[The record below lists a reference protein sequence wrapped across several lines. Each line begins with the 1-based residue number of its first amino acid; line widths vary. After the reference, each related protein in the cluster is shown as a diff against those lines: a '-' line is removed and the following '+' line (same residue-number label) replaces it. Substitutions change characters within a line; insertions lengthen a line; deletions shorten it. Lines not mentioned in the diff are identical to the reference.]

1 MSSPPGVFW
10 AGVTPLVLER
20 KTPVALSFRLRGL
33 VSDLLFTNSHQET
46 ILEAQIERFF
56 MSSVNY
62 RNGRAEVRFYDHRGN
77 RRSVALGAI
86 PKRAAESAASHIQ
99 GLVNS
104 KIGGLQAYPENVE
117 WACDQKPRVV
127 DYLSG
132 LGLIQPRTPETP
144 VAIPAAP
151 MVPTVEDW
159 FNQFIQ
165 GRQGSDGTKTVWTRS
180 KNQAVKFF
188 GKKCPID
195 SITTGDA
202 ITWYERMRNGDSK
215 GKGKLAEA
223 TARKMVGVARQVFKR
238 ALKFKY
244 ITENPFADDELK
256 TTVGHREKRYV
267 DVAEIQE
274 LLKILPSAEWRAVV
288 AFARFA
294 GMRVQSELPLLKWSD
309 VLWSENCFVVRVSP
323 KTKTTRRTPI
333 FPEIRQALEDL
344 LPITGESEYVLNV
357 LRRKSKNWRTP
368 LEKMMIRAG
377 LEPWPAL
384 FNTMRASGETDI
396 ARTHGLQCAVQW
408 VGNSV
413 QIAMKHY
420 VRATAEDFKKAA
432 SKESSFAPKVAPE
445 HACIEGNGTELLP
458 RLLPPNGPEKPA
470 KHGKPNK
477 KRASGEISLAREV
490 DDIGLEPTTSTMST

>member
-1 MSSPPGVFW
+1 M
-10 AGVTPLVLER
+10 A
-20 KTPVALSFRLRGL
+20 
-33 VSDLLFTNSHQET
+33 
-46 ILEAQIERFF
+46 
-56 MSSVNY
+56 SVNY
-62 RNGRAEVRFYDHRGN
+62 RNKRAEVRFCDHRGT
-77 RRSVALGAI
+77 RRTIALGAI
-86 PKRAAESAASHIQ
+86 PRRAADSAANHIQ

-104 KIGGLQAYPENVE
+104 KIGGLQPYPENVE
-117 WACDQKPRVV
+117 WACDQKPRIV

-132 LGLIQPRTPETP
+132 LGLIQPRSPEAT
-144 VAIPAAP
+144 VSIPAAP
-151 MVPTVEDW
+151 MSPTVEDW
-159 FNQFIQ
+159 FDQFIQ
-165 GRQGSDGTKTVWTRS
+165 GRQGSEGTKIVWTRS

-188 GKKCPID
+188 GKSCPID

-223 TARKMVGVARQVFKR
+223 TSRKMVGVARQVFKR
-238 ALKFKY
+238 ALKFKH

-256 TTVGHREKRYV
+256 TTVGHRDKRYV
-267 DVAEIQE
+267 DVAEIQD
-274 LLKILPSAEWRAVV
+274 LLKTLPSAEWRAVV

-309 VLWSENCFVVRVSP
+309 VLWAENCFVVRESP
-323 KTKTTRRTPI
+323 KTKSTRRAPI

-344 LPITGESEYVLNV
+344 LPITGDSEYVLNV

-377 LEPWPAL
+377 LKPWPAL

-420 VRATAEDFKKAA
+420 VRATAEDFRKAA
-432 SKESSFAPKVAPE
+432 TQDTSFAHKVAPE
-445 HACIEGNGTELLP
+445 HERIKANGAELLP
-458 RLLPPNGPEKPA
+458 TLLPAGSTEKLA
-470 KHGKPNK
+470 KHCKPNK

-490 DDIGLEPTTSTMST
+490 DDIGLQHQWKTRGKLRGAAVVVRRVVQSGLKFES

>member
-1 MSSPPGVFW
+1 
-10 AGVTPLVLER
+10 
-20 KTPVALSFRLRGL
+20 
-33 VSDLLFTNSHQET
+33 
-46 ILEAQIERFF
+46 

-62 RNGRAEVRFYDHRGN
+62 RNGRAEVRFYDHQGN

-86 PKRAAESAASHIQ
+86 PKRAAESAAGHIQ

-132 LGLIQPRTPETP
+132 LGLIQPRMPETP

-151 MVPTVEDW
+151 IAPTVEEW
-159 FNQFIQ
+159 FDQFIK
-165 GRQGSDGTKTVWTRS
+165 GRQGSVGTKTVWTRS

-188 GKKCPID
+188 GKNKPID
-195 SITTGDA
+195 SITTGEA
-202 ITWYERMRNGDSK
+202 ITWFERMRNGDSK

-238 ALKFKY
+238 ALKFKH

-256 TTVGHREKRYV
+256 TTVGHRDKRYV
-267 DVAEIQE
+267 DIAEIQE

-288 AFARFA
+288 VFARFA

-323 KTKTTRRTPI
+323 KTKTTRRIPI

-420 VRATAEDFKKAA
+420 VRATAEDFRKAA
-432 SKESSFAPKVAPE
+432 NQESSFAPKVAPE
-445 HACIEGNGTELLP
+445 PAGIEWNGAELLP
-458 RLLPPNGPEKPA
+458 RLLPSRTTEKPT
-470 KHGKPNK
+470 KHCKPNK

-490 DDIGLEPTTSTMST
+490 DDIGLEPTTSTMSTWSRCSQTPVFAGVLVP

>member
-1 MSSPPGVFW
+1 MAVFSSSFFAVYKWRASAMLRHLSRRRLWRVSFTETTGPRFDSMTIVPFGV
-10 AGVTPLVLER
+10 A
-20 KTPVALSFRLRGL
+20 S
-33 VSDLLFTNSHQET
+33 LLGQS
-46 ILEAQIERFF
+46 
-56 MSSVNY
+56 
-62 RNGRAEVRFYDHRGN
+62 RNV
-77 RRSVALGAI
+77 
-86 PKRAAESAASHIQ
+86 
-99 GLVNS
+99 
-104 KIGGLQAYPENVE
+104 QAYPENVE
-117 WACDQKPRVV
+117 WACDQKPRIV
-127 DYLSG
+127 DYLSE
-132 LGLIQPRTPETP
+132 LGLIQPREPDAP
-144 VAIPAAP
+144 VAVPAAP
-151 MVPTVEDW
+151 MAPTIEDW
-159 FNQFIQ
+159 FDTFIQ
-165 GRQGSDGTKTVWTRS
+165 GRQGSAGTKTVWTRS
-180 KNQAVKFF
+180 KKQAVKFF
-188 GKKCPID
+188 GKNCTID

-238 ALKFKY
+238 ALKFKH

-256 TTVGHREKRYV
+256 TTVGHRDKRYV
-267 DVAEIQE
+267 DIAEIQE

-288 AFARFA
+288 VFARFA

-309 VLWSENCFVVRVSP
+309 VMWSENWFVVRVSP

-344 LPITGESEYVLNV
+344 LPITGDSEYVLNV
-357 LRRKSKNWRTP
+357 LRRKSTNWRTP

-377 LEPWPAL
+377 LQPWPAL

-420 VRATAEDFKKAA
+420 VRATPEDFRKAA
-432 SKESSFAPKVAPE
+432 SQDTSFVPKVVPE
-445 HACIEGNGTELLP
+445 PAASEANRAELLP
-458 RLLPPNGPEKPA
+458 RLLPSGNTEKPA
-470 KHGKPNK
+470 KDCKPNK
-477 KRASGEISLAREV
+477 KRASGEISLARSV